1 LSRAAHRRIYSF
13 FTALRA
19 RSFIHIFTQTHH
31 IPLPQLVQA
40 VTVLVLFGQIM
51 SRIDCLAV
59 VHFFT
64 SAFGEFLVFITF
76 YSTYKR
82 VFSSFFLVPNS

>member
-1 LSRAAHRRIYSF
+1 M
-13 FTALRA
+13 
-19 RSFIHIFTQTHH
+19 
-31 IPLPQLVQA
+31 
-40 VTVLVLFGQIM
+40 LFGQIM

-82 VFSSFFLVPNS
+82 VFSSFFLIPNS